1 MVAPDVV
8 IGARARYPSGNRS
21 FDLLSMSSIVHTPAD
36 DAVAASRLADYLA
49 WLDTRGQAP
58 TTDARDYADLHAWSV
73 ADDTPFWDTL
83 WDYLGLVGERGTAPA
98 VDKAQLPKARWFADA
113 RLNYAENLLAPA
125 WQGRADKT
133 ALVCLS
139 EGRARETYTYGEL
152 LAAVGT
158 FETWLRAQG
167 VGEGDRV
174 AGVVAHTAEPI
185 IAMLACAS
193 IGAIWASAS
202 PDFGVS
208 GLVDR
213 FAQIEPRV
221 LITVD
226 AYVYGGKRFDR
237 LDRVDALTEAMP
249 SVEAVVV
256 IENTDRPAD
265 LPAHTGTARWRDVLS
280 TNAHDRPAFV
290 RGAFDRPV
298 AILFSSGTTGKPKCI
313 VHGAGGMLL
322 QHGKEHVLHGDIHP
336 DDVFFYFTT
345 CGWMMWNWQVS
356 GLATGARLVTYDG
369 NPATPDLDALWM
381 MAEREGVT
389 HFGTSAKW
397 LAACRNAG
405 LSPGS
410 GHDLSALRIVFSTGS
425 PLLDAD
431 YDWFDRSVGQHILL
445 GSISGGT
452 DIVSSFVGCVPS
464 LPVRRGEIQARLL
477 GADVAAFDDH
487 GQALDDDKGELVCRK
502 PLPSMPVAFWNDP
515 DGARYHAAYFER
527 FSGVWAHGD
536 YIRFTPSGGA
546 IIYGRSDATLNVGGV
561 RIGTAEIYRQIEP
574 MAEIADCLV
583 AAQGSGDD
591 DRMMMF
597 VVLADAATLDDALIA
612 RIKRQL
618 KTEASPRHVPA
629 HILAVPA
636 LPYTRSGKKVEV
648 AVARILNGQTVDN
661 TEALANPEALKAIEA
676 VLQEA
681 GLLTSA
687 V

>member
-1 MVAPDVV
+1 M
-8 IGARARYPSGNRS
+8 
-21 FDLLSMSSIVHTPAD
+21 
-36 DAVAASRLADYLA
+36 
-49 WLDTRGQAP
+49 
-58 TTDARDYADLHAWSV
+58 
-73 ADDTPFWDTL
+73 
-83 WDYLGLVGERGTAPA
+83 
-98 VDKAQLPKARWFADA
+98 
-113 RLNYAENLLAPA
+113 
-125 WQGRADKT
+125 
-133 ALVCLS
+133 
-139 EGRARETYTYGEL
+139 
-152 LAAVGT
+152 
-158 FETWLRAQG
+158 
-167 VGEGDRV
+167 
-174 AGVVAHTAEPI
+174 
-185 IAMLACAS
+185 
-193 IGAIWASAS
+193 
-202 PDFGVS
+202 
-208 GLVDR
+208 
-213 FAQIEPRV
+213 
-221 LITVD
+221 
-226 AYVYGGKRFDR
+226 
-237 LDRVDALTEAMP
+237 
-249 SVEAVVV
+249 
-256 IENTDRPAD
+256 
-265 LPAHTGTARWRDVLS
+265 
-280 TNAHDRPAFV
+280 
-290 RGAFDRPV
+290 

-322 QHGKEHVLHGDIHP
+322 QHGKEQVLHGDIRA

-369 NPATPDLDALWM
+369 NPATPDLDALWA

-397 LAACRNAG
+397 LAACRNAD

-431 YDWFDRSVGQHILL
+431 YDWFYRTVGQHILL
-445 GSISGGT
+445 GSISDGT

-487 GQALDDDKGELVCRK
+487 GRALDDDKGELVCRK

-515 DGARYHAAYFER
+515 DGARYHGAYFER
-527 FSGVWAHGD
+527 FPGVWAHGD
-536 YIRFTPSGGA
+536 YIRFTPVGGA

-583 AAQGSGDD
+583 AAQSSGDD

-597 VVLADAATLDDALIA
+597 VVLANDAILDDALID
-612 RIKRQL
+612 RIKRRL

-648 AVARILNGQTVDN
+648 AVAKILNAQPVDN
-661 TEALANPEALKAIEA
+661 TEALAKPEALKAIEA

-681 GLLTSA
+681 GLLVSA